1 MWLLPFRSLLT
12 TLTET
17 TFEMDYLQVPSG
29 HTRASLA
36 CKYYFLE
43 SFSPSD
49 TPCLHTAELARLVSS
64 IIVLHD
70 DHASPGTGPA
80 WLLRHFIC
88 SVITSS
94 RSKTSTLLVALTYL
108 NRVKTRLDPDSF
120 GATFVRER
128 IFIAALVLATKV

>member
-1 MWLLPFRSLLT
+1 
-12 TLTET
+12 
-17 TFEMDYLQVPSG
+17 MDYLQIPSG

-36 CKYYFLE
+36 CEYCFLE

-64 IIVLHD
+64 IIVPRP
-70 DHASPGTGPA
+70 DHASPGAGPA

-94 RSKTSTLLVALTYL
+94 QSNTSTLLVALTYL
-108 NRVKTRLDPDSF
+108 NRVKTSLDPDSF
-120 GATFVRER
+120 GATFAHER
-128 IFIAALVLATKV
+128 IFIAALILATKV